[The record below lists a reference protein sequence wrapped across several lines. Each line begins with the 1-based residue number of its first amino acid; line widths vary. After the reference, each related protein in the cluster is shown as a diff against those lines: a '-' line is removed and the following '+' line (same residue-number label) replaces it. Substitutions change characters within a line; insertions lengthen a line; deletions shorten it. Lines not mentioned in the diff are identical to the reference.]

1 MTITDLVLILFIAAL
16 LAYALYD
23 QFIMPRRNGPTLL
36 SIALLRRG
44 RVDSVIFVG
53 LVAILIYNN
62 VTSHGAQMTTWLLSA
77 LALMGFYIF
86 WIRTPRIIFKQRG
99 FFFANVWI
107 EYNRIKE
114 MNLSEDGVL
123 VMQLEQRRLLI
134 RVRNIDD
141 LEKYINFLLKINKL
155 RYSLNYVFSNFI
167 SNHNIAKAIFPID
180 QLLFNLTFY

>member
-1 MTITDLVLILFIAAL
+1 MTITDLVLVIFIAAL
-16 LAYALYD
+16 LAYAIYD

-36 SIALLRRG
+36 AIPLLRRS
-44 RVDSVIFVG
+44 RVDSVIFIG
-53 LVAILIYNN
+53 LIAILIYNN
-62 VTSHGAQMTTWLLSA
+62 VTSNGAVVTTWLLCA

-86 WIRTPRIIFKQRG
+86 WIRVPKILFKQGG

-134 RVRNIDD
+134 RVQNIDD
-141 LEKYINFLLKINKL
+141 LEKIYKLLV
-155 RYSLNYVFSNFI
+155 SS
-167 SNHNIAKAIFPID
+167 
-180 QLLFNLTFY
+180 Q

>member
-1 MTITDLVLILFIAAL
+1 MTITDLVLVFFIAAL
-16 LAYALYD
+16 LTYAIYD

-36 SIALLRRG
+36 AIPLLRRS
-44 RVDSVIFVG
+44 RVDSVIFIG
-53 LVAILIYNN
+53 LIAILIYNN
-62 VTSHGAQMTTWLLSA
+62 VTSHGAVMTTWLLCA

-86 WIRTPRIIFKQRG
+86 WIRVPKILFKQGG

-141 LEKYINFLLKINKL
+141 LEKIYKLLV
-155 RYSLNYVFSNFI
+155 SS
-167 SNHNIAKAIFPID
+167 
-180 QLLFNLTFY
+180 Q

>member
-1 MTITDLVLILFIAAL
+1 MTITDLVLVLFIFSL
-16 LAYALYD
+16 LAYAIYD

-36 SIALLRRG
+36 TVALLPRS
-44 RVDSVIFVG
+44 RVDSVIFLG

-62 VTSHGAQMTTWLLSA
+62 ITSHGTATESLRALVL
-77 LALMGFYIF
+77 LALYLF
-86 WIRTPRIIFKQRG
+86 WIRTPKIIFKQKG

-123 VMQLEQRRLLI
+123 VMQLEHRRLLI

-141 LEKYINFLLKINKL
+141 LERIYKLL
-155 RYSLNYVFSNFI
+155 I
-167 SNHNIAKAIFPID
+167 SN
-180 QLLFNLTFY
+180 Q

>member
-1 MTITDLVLILFIAAL
+1 MTITDLVLVIFIAAL
-16 LAYALYD
+16 LAYAIYD

-36 SIALLRRG
+36 AIPLLRRS
-44 RVDSVIFVG
+44 RVDSVIFIG
-53 LVAILIYNN
+53 LIAILIYNN
-62 VTSHGAQMTTWLLSA
+62 VTSHGAVVTTWLLCA

-86 WIRTPRIIFKQRG
+86 WIRVPKILFKQGG

-141 LEKYINFLLKINKL
+141 LEKIYKLLV
-155 RYSLNYVFSNFI
+155 SS
-167 SNHNIAKAIFPID
+167 
-180 QLLFNLTFY
+180 Q

>member
-1 MTITDLVLILFIAAL
+1 MTITDLVLVLFIAAL
-16 LAYALYD
+16 LAYAIYD

-36 SIALLRRG
+36 AIPLLRRS
-44 RVDSVIFVG
+44 RVDSVIFIG
-53 LVAILIYNN
+53 LIAILIYNN
-62 VTSHGAQMTTWLLSA
+62 VTSHGAVVTTWLLCA

-86 WIRTPRIIFKQRG
+86 WIRVPKILFKQGG

-141 LEKYINFLLKINKL
+141 LERIYKLLV
-155 RYSLNYVFSNFI
+155 SS
-167 SNHNIAKAIFPID
+167 
-180 QLLFNLTFY
+180 Q